1 MKNSGTRIAIILGAM
16 SLLSFPVESPIWAQ
30 ESEPSPVTSPQD
42 ITGGDYPP
50 EHYVVLP
57 VPRGELEA
65 VNKTPLLHKDVLDE
79 HGKKLGMLEK
89 LIIDTKSGKIAYAVI
104 SLEDGRLIPLPWT
117 ELNATRKKNAVV
129 ISSTQPRLE
138 TAAGETA
145 KEIKALM
152 RPGMLSDTHIIM
164 GQVQKIVG
172 GDYVLKDSS
181 GERIRVHV
189 ENGTKMN
196 RVPNVGDKIK
206 AKVNDYDTA
215 MVIETQ

>member
-89 LIIDTKSGKIAYAVI
+89 LI
-104 SLEDGRLIPLPWT
+104 EDGRLIPLPWT
-117 ELNATRKKNAVV
+117 ELKTTRKKNAVV

-181 GERIRVHV
+181 GERMRVHV